1 MVRVMYLIHVCY
13 EAHISYNFRRA
24 NYILYMSFINTIYQ
38 IHHTNHSNPYRYTP
52 YNL

>member
-24 NYILYMSFINTIYQ
+24 NYILYMSFIDTIYQ
-38 IHHTNHSNPYRYTP
+38 IHHTNHSNPISITTI
-52 YNL
+52 